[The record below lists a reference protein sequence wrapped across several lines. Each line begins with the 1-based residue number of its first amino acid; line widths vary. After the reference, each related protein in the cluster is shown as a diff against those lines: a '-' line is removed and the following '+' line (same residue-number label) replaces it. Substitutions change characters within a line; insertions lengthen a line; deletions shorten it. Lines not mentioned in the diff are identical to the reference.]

1 MTVQA
6 HAYFKGIDF
15 EALLRREIAMKA
27 EWIPVISG
35 DHDGSMFD
43 PKTLKMV
50 RYPFC
55 LRFTLTHLLTPL
67 RTLMPRN
74 LRELRWAAS
83 RMSLTVSLLLTTLP
97 WARKRKRCLCLWWM
111 RVIRMAIHDVADSCT
126 AVNTQKISKLALA
139 TMTIL
144 STVPTSTKE

>member
-43 PKTLKMV
+43 PKTLKTV
-50 RYPFC
+50 RCPFC
-55 LRFTLTHLLTPL
+55 FPFPFTHLLTAR
-67 RTLMPRN
+67 RTLMR
-74 LRELRWAAS
+74 REVGALRWAAS
-83 RMSLTVSLLLTTLP
+83 RMSLTVSLLLIKLR
-97 WARKRKRCLCLWWM
+97 WVRKRKRCLCLWWM
-111 RVIRMAIHDVADSCT
+111 RAIRMVIHDVADSCA
-126 AVNTQKISKLALA
+126 AVHPQKFSKFALT